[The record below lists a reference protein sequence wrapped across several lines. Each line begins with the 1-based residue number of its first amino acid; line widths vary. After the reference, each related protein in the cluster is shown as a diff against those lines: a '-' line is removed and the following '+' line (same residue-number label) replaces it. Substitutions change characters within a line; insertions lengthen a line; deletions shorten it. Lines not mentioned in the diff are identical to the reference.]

1 MYRYV
6 TLNES
11 TKDLV
16 SFGVHTAQDL
26 IKWARTINMP
36 GQSKTKATSKGWPV
50 TQKVGWQ
57 NLLIALC
64 EAETVIKHYKSNLKF
79 VVDVCKAW
87 RKTQAASPLHEV
99 PVPVVDDVNGQS
111 VAIQYVTLVVDQLG
125 MKWPVK
131 TRPKKSASPASG
143 GITPRKAVEELIMA
157 ELLLKLGWPCTADL
171 AAAVELVTRS
181 LKLVQLLFFGG
192 SRCANISNLLNS
204 FCFPCFQHD
213 ISMAIA

>member
-26 IKWARTINMP
+26 TKWARTINMP

-87 RKTQAASPLHEV
+87 RKTQAASPLHEI
-99 PVPVVDDVNGQS
+99 PVVDDVNGQS

-125 MKWPVK
+125 MKPCGVG
-131 TRPKKSASPASG
+131 RPKKSASAASPASAASAASG

-181 LKLVQLLFFGG
+181 LKLVQLLYYCYILEGPDVPTYQI
-192 SRCANISNLLNS
+192 C
-204 FCFPCFQHD
+204 
-213 ISMAIA
+213 